1 MPVFVYKAGR
11 EDGSVFIKEADAD
24 SPEALRKELEES
36 GYLVL
41 QLKKRHA
48 LGLGALSGRKK
59 LKTED
64 FLVFNQELLVLIKA
78 GLPIVQSL
86 DILAERTSHTAFKD
100 ALVDVKTEVRGGKS
114 LSDAMSRHPGF
125 FSELFCNSLRAGE
138 RTGALADVLERFI
151 IYQKRLLDVKRKMV
165 SALTYPTFIVG
176 FTILLLI
183 FLLTYV
189 VPAFTQTYADSQ
201 ASLPLPTLMLMN
213 FTHILRKF
221 FLLFV
226 ALAVGAV
233 YAFRAWY
240 RTDNGRLTV
249 DKYLLKVPLIGGALK
264 GYIISTMTRTLSTIL
279 SGGIPMLQALEM
291 VSRSITNREVSN
303 KLKYVQERVREGISL
318 AGSFEETKIMPT
330 MTIRMIEVGEATG
343 ALEAMLDD
351 ISNFYE
357 DKVNVRLQRLTSLIE
372 PIIIATLGLIVG
384 SIVIIMYLPIFEM
397 AGTIK

>member
-11 EDGSVFIKEADAD
+11 EDGSVFTKEADAE

-48 LGLGALSGRKK
+48 LGLGGMSGRKK
-59 LKTED
+59 QKTED
-64 FLVFNQELLVLIKA
+64 FLVFNQELLVLIRA

-86 DILAERTSHTAFKD
+86 DILADRTSHPAFKD

-125 FSELFCNSLRAGE
+125 FPELFCNSLRAGE

-165 SALTYPTFIVG
+165 SAMTYPAFIVG
-176 FTILLLI
+176 FTVLLLI

-189 VPAFTQTYADSQ
+189 VPAFTQTYADAQ
-201 ASLPLPTLMLMN
+201 ASLPLPTLMLMK
-213 FTHILRKF
+213 FTHILKHYF
-221 FLLFV
+221 PLFV
-226 ALAVGAV
+226 VFALGMG

-240 RTDNGRLTV
+240 RTENGRLAV
-249 DKYLLKVPLIGGALK
+249 DKYLLKVPLIGSALR

-291 VSRSITNREVSN
+291 VSRSITNREVAN
-303 KLKYVQERVREGISL
+303 KMKYVQERVREGISL
-318 AGSFEETKIMPT
+318 AGSFEETKIMPI

-357 DKVNVRLQRLTSLIE
+357 DRVNIRLQRITSLIE

-397 AGTIK
+397 AGTVK

>member
-24 SPEALRKELEES
+24 SPEALRRELEES

-48 LGLGALSGRKK
+48 LGLTALTGRKK

-125 FSELFCNSLRAGE
+125 FPELFCNSLRAGE

-176 FTILLLI
+176 FTVLLLI

-213 FTHILRKF
+213 FTHILKKF
-221 FLLFV
+221 FLLFF
-226 ALAVGAV
+226 ALAVGSV

-240 RTDNGRLTV
+240 RTDNGRLAV
-249 DKYLLKVPLIGGALK
+249 DKYLLKVPLIGSALK

-303 KLKYVQERVREGISL
+303 KMKYVQERVREGISL

-357 DKVNVRLQRLTSLIE
+357 DRVNVRLQRLTSLIE

>member
-11 EDGSVFIKEADAD
+11 EDGSVFIKETDAD
-24 SPEALRKELEES
+24 SPEALRRDLEES

-48 LGLGALSGRKK
+48 LGLTALSGRKK

-86 DILAERTSHTAFKD
+86 DILAERISHTAFKD

-125 FSELFCNSLRAGE
+125 FPELFCNSLRAGE

-176 FTILLLI
+176 FTVLLLI

-221 FLLFV
+221 FLLFF
-226 ALAVGAV
+226 ALAVGAA

-240 RTDNGRLTV
+240 RTDNGRLAA

-303 KLKYVQERVREGISL
+303 KMKYVQERVREGISL

-357 DKVNVRLQRLTSLIE
+357 DRVNVRLQRLTSLIE

>member
-1 MPVFVYKAGR
+1 
-11 EDGSVFIKEADAD
+11 
-24 SPEALRKELEES
+24 
-36 GYLVL
+36 
-41 QLKKRHA
+41 
-48 LGLGALSGRKK
+48 
-59 LKTED
+59 
-64 FLVFNQELLVLIKA
+64 
-78 GLPIVQSL
+78 
-86 DILAERTSHTAFKD
+86 
-100 ALVDVKTEVRGGKS
+100 
-114 LSDAMSRHPGF
+114 MSRHPGF

-165 SALTYPTFIVG
+165 SAMTYPAFIVG
-176 FTILLLI
+176 FTVLLLI

-189 VPAFTQTYADSQ
+189 VPAFTQTYADAQ
-201 ASLPLPTLMLMN
+201 ASLPLPTLMLMK
-213 FTHILRKF
+213 FTHILKHYF
-221 FLLFV
+221 PLFV
-226 ALAVGAV
+226 ALAVGMG

-240 RTDNGRLTV
+240 RTENGRLTV
-249 DKYLLKVPLIGGALK
+249 DKYLLKVPLVGSALR

-303 KLKYVQERVREGISL
+303 KMKYVQERVREGISL

-357 DKVNVRLQRLTSLIE
+357 DRVNVRLQRLTSLIE
-372 PIIIATLGLIVG
+372 PIIIATLGAYSRVYRDNNVPAYIRDG
-384 SIVIIMYLPIFEM
+384 
-397 AGTIK
+397 GDR

>member
-24 SPEALRKELEES
+24 SPEALRRELEES

-48 LGLGALSGRKK
+48 LGLAALSGRKK

-100 ALVDVKTEVRGGKS
+100 ALVDVKAEVRGGKS

-125 FSELFCNSLRAGE
+125 FPELFCNSLRAGE

-201 ASLPLPTLMLMN
+201 ASLPLPTLMLMD

-221 FLLFV
+221 FLLFF
-226 ALAVGAV
+226 ALLLGAV

-249 DKYLLKVPLIGGALK
+249 DKYLLKVPLIGSALK

-351 ISNFYE
+351 ISSFYE
-357 DKVNVRLQRLTSLIE
+357 DRVNVRLQRITSLIE

>member
-24 SPEALRKELEES
+24 SPEALRRELEDS

-41 QLKKRHA
+41 QLKRRHA
-48 LGLGALSGRKK
+48 LGLRALSGLKK

-125 FSELFCNSLRAGE
+125 FPELFCNSLRAGE
-138 RTGALADVLERFI
+138 RTGALAEVLERFI

-221 FLLFV
+221 FVLFV
-226 ALAVGAV
+226 ALVLGAV

-279 SGGIPMLQALEM
+279 AGGIPMLQALEM

-357 DKVNVRLQRLTSLIE
+357 DKVNVRLQRITSLIE
-372 PIIIATLGLIVG
+372 PIIIATLGLVVG

>member
-24 SPEALRKELEES
+24 SPEALRRELEES

-86 DILAERTSHTAFKD
+86 DILAERTSHKAFKD
-100 ALVDVKTEVRGGKS
+100 ALVDVKTEVRGGKA
-114 LSDAMSRHPGF
+114 LSDAMSRHTGF
-125 FSELFCNSLRAGE
+125 FPELFCNSLRAGE
-138 RTGALADVLERFI
+138 RTGALADVLDRFI
-151 IYQKRLLDVKRKMV
+151 VYQKRLLDVRRKMV
-165 SALTYPTFIVG
+165 SALTYPAFIVG

-201 ASLPLPTLMLMN
+201 ASLPLPTLMLMG

-221 FLLFV
+221 FPLFV
-226 ALAVGAV
+226 VLAVGAV
-233 YAFRAWY
+233 YAFKAWY

-249 DKYLLKVPLIGGALK
+249 DKYLLKMPLIGGALK

-291 VSRSITNREVSN
+291 VSRSITNREVST
-303 KLKYVQERVREGISL
+303 KMKYVQERVREGISL
-318 AGSFEETKIMPT
+318 AGSFEETKIMPA

>member
-24 SPEALRKELEES
+24 SPEALRRELEES

-41 QLKKRHA
+41 QLKRRRA
-48 LGLGALSGRKK
+48 LGLAALSGRKK

-100 ALVDVKTEVRGGKS
+100 ALVGVKTEVRGGKS
-114 LSDAMSRHPGF
+114 LSDAMSRYPGF
-125 FSELFCNSLRAGE
+125 FPELFCNSLRAGE

-176 FTILLLI
+176 FTVLLLI

-201 ASLPLPTLMLMN
+201 ATLPRPTLMLMN

-221 FLLFV
+221 FLLFA
-226 ALAVGAV
+226 ALVLGAV

-279 SGGIPMLQALEM
+279 AGGIPMLQALEM

-372 PIIIATLGLIVG
+372 PIIIATLGLVVG

>member
-24 SPEALRKELEES
+24 SPEALRRELEES

-41 QLKKRHA
+41 QLKRRHA
-48 LGLGALSGRKK
+48 LGLGAFSGRKK

-125 FSELFCNSLRAGE
+125 FPELFCNSLRAGE

-201 ASLPLPTLMLMN
+201 ATLPLPTLMLMN

-226 ALAVGAV
+226 ALAVGTV

-240 RTDNGRLTV
+240 RSDNGRLTV
-249 DKYLLKVPLIGGALK
+249 DKYLLRAPLIGGALK

-279 SGGIPMLQALEM
+279 AGGIPMLQALEM

-357 DKVNVRLQRLTSLIE
+357 DKVNVRLQRITSLLE
-372 PIIIATLGLIVG
+372 PIIIATLGLVVG

>member
-24 SPEALRKELEES
+24 SPEALRRELEES

-41 QLKKRHA
+41 QLKRRHA

-125 FSELFCNSLRAGE
+125 FPELFCNSLRAGE

-165 SALTYPTFIVG
+165 SALTYPDFYCRVYH
-176 FTILLLI
+176 
-183 FLLTYV
+183 LT
-189 VPAFTQTYADSQ
+189 PHLSADLCSARLYADIRGL
-201 ASLPLPTLMLMN
+201 ASFPP
-213 FTHILRKF
+213 
-221 FLLFV
+221 V
-226 ALAVGAV
+226 AYLDADEF
-233 YAFRAWY
+233 YAHF
-240 RTDNGRLTV
+240 
-249 DKYLLKVPLIGGALK
+249 KE
-264 GYIISTMTRTLSTIL
+264 IL
-279 SGGIPMLQALEM
+279 SAVCRPGRG
-291 VSRSITNREVSN
+291 
-303 KLKYVQERVREGISL
+303 Y
-318 AGSFEETKIMPT
+318 
-330 MTIRMIEVGEATG
+330 
-343 ALEAMLDD
+343 
-351 ISNFYE
+351 
-357 DKVNVRLQRLTSLIE
+357 
-372 PIIIATLGLIVG
+372 GLRFQGLV
-384 SIVIIMYLPIFEM
+384 PQ
-397 AGTIK
+397 

>member
-24 SPEALRKELEES
+24 SPEALRRELEES

-48 LGLGALSGRKK
+48 LGLAALSGRKK
-59 LKTED
+59 LRTED

-86 DILAERTSHTAFKD
+86 DILAERTSHKTFKD
-100 ALVDVKTEVRGGKS
+100 ALVDVKTEVRGGKA
-114 LSDAMSRHPGF
+114 LSDAMSRHTGF
-125 FSELFCNSLRAGE
+125 FPELFCNSLRAGE

-151 IYQKRLLDVKRKMV
+151 VYQKRLLDVKRKMV

-189 VPAFTQTYADSQ
+189 VPAFTQTYADAQ
-201 ASLPLPTLMLMN
+201 ASLPLPTLMLMS

-221 FLLFV
+221 FPLFV
-226 ALAVGAV
+226 VLALGGI
-233 YAFRAWY
+233 YAFKAWY
-240 RTDNGRLTV
+240 RTDNGRLAV
-249 DKYLLKVPLIGGALK
+249 DKYLLKMPLIGSALK
-264 GYIISTMTRTLSTIL
+264 GYIISTMTSTLSTIL

-291 VSRSITNREVSN
+291 VSRSITNREVST
-303 KLKYVQERVREGISL
+303 KMKYVQERVREGISL
-318 AGSFEETKIMPT
+318 AGSFEETKIMPA

-351 ISNFYE
+351 ISSFYE

-384 SIVIIMYLPIFEM
+384 SIVIIMYLPIFQM

>member
-11 EDGSVFIKEADAD
+11 EDGSVFTKEADAE

-48 LGLGALSGRKK
+48 LGLEALSGRKK
-59 LKTED
+59 QKTED

-86 DILAERTSHTAFKD
+86 DILAERTSHPAFKD

-125 FSELFCNSLRAGE
+125 FPELFCNSLRAGE
-138 RTGALADVLERFI
+138 RTGALADVLARFI

-201 ASLPLPTLMLMN
+201 ASLPLPTLMLMK
-213 FTHILRKF
+213 FTHILKHYF
-221 FLLFV
+221 PLFIAM
-226 ALAVGAV
+226 ALGMA
-233 YAFRAWY
+233 YAFRGWY
-240 RTDNGRLTV
+240 RTENGRLTV
-249 DKYLLKVPLIGGALK
+249 DKYLLKVPLIGGALR
-264 GYIISTMTRTLSTIL
+264 GYIISTMTSTLSTIL

-303 KLKYVQERVREGISL
+303 KMKYVQERVREGKSL

-357 DKVNVRLQRLTSLIE
+357 DRVNVRLQRLTSLIE

-397 AGTIK
+397 AGTIH